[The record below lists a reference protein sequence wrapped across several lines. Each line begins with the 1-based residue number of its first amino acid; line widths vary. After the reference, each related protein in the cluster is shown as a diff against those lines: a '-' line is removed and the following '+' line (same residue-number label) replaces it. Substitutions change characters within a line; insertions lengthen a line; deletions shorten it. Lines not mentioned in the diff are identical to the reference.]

1 MTNPNSPICNRIM
14 KFIWKHISC
23 FFKYLPSFLAI
34 ANIYIIQ
41 LTEWRPLGVAPK
53 CNEINELILN
63 LSYSY
68 LAAMIFHIIMVVIP
82 NVRRRKIMRR
92 KIDYYLHKVKELIMQ
107 CVTNLHMYDL
117 DEARKNNITKE
128 QFVREFT
135 DLDLYKYK
143 VYWDIL
149 IKNREKINF
158 LIEIV
163 LGMQEHLSDDEV
175 NKLLLIRDMS
185 FLAKPICPR
194 DLIED
199 DNGNILE
206 TPSNNQY
213 EIADSIYT
221 IYNLFK

>member
-1 MTNPNSPICNRIM
+1 M
-14 KFIWKHISC
+14 
-23 FFKYLPSFLAI
+23 
-34 ANIYIIQ
+34 
-41 LTEWRPLGVAPK
+41 
-53 CNEINELILN
+53 
-63 LSYSY
+63 
-68 LAAMIFHIIMVVIP
+68 
-82 NVRRRKIMRR
+82 
-92 KIDYYLHKVKELIMQ
+92 
-107 CVTNLHMYDL
+107 
-117 DEARKNNITKE
+117 
-128 QFVREFT
+128 
-135 DLDLYKYK
+135 
-143 VYWDIL
+143 DIL

-158 LIEIV
+158 LIEII